1 MDKKK
6 KPVNPMEKE
15 AQQELELMSA
25 LNESYQSGV
34 KASEENKKS

>member
-1 MDKKK
+1 MIEKK

-15 AQQELELMSA
+15 AQQERELMSA

-34 KASEENKKS
+34 NGLEENKKS